1 MLYNSGMRKLIYII
15 IAGSLVYIVGWRI
28 PPASRQ
34 QALASVGVADFFQK
48 TLPNYLRKKF
58 SIPENTAAKRQKL
71 LNELSQSIGNIK
83 NEIEEKVT
91 QGAGG
96 AGVNV
101 SKLPKPQE
109 IQERFEKSREYIAKT
124 ETLINELKSANYG
137 GGILTKAAERVLD
150 KILPPRALN
159 DGGGGVGG
167 DSGGGATC
175 PPG

>member
-1 MLYNSGMRKLIYII
+1 MRKLIYLI
-15 IAGSLVYIVGWRI
+15 IAGALVYIVGWRI
-28 PPASRQ
+28 PADSRR
-34 QALASVGVADFFQK
+34 QALAAIGVADFFQK
-48 TLPNYLRKKF
+48 TLTNYLRKKF

-83 NEIEEKVT
+83 REVGEKVA

-101 SKLPKPQE
+101 SKLPKPRE
-109 IQERFEKSREYIAKT
+109 IQERLEKSREYIAKT

-137 GGILTKAAERVLD
+137 GNIFNKAAERVLD
-150 KILPPRALN
+150 KILPQKKL
-159 DGGGGVGG
+159 DGGASGVGG
-167 DSGGGATC
+167 DSDGGTTC